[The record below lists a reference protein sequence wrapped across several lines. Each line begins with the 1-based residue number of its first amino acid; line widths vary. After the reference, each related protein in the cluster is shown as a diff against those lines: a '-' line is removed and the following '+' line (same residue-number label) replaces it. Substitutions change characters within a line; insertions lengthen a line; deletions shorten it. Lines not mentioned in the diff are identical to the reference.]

1 MGSTGPA
8 GATVAPME
16 IDRDEDITDES
27 EMAGKIELDMA
38 SKYADLRCPVHNVP
52 PQFELAEDG
61 SVIERLCCEAL
72 AQIFHELQATE
83 AEDEVTE
90 ELQRPES

>member
-1 MGSTGPA
+1 
-8 GATVAPME
+8 ME
-16 IDRDEDITDES
+16 IERDEDITEQS

-38 SKYADLRCPVHNVP
+38 SKYADIRCPVHDVP
-52 PQFELAEDG
+52 PQFEVGDDG

-72 AQIFHELQATE
+72 AQIFHELRAGE

-90 ELQRPES
+90 EIPRPD

>member
-1 MGSTGPA
+1 
-8 GATVAPME
+8 ME
-16 IDRDEDITDES
+16 NDDRDEDITEQS

-38 SKYADLRCPVHNVP
+38 SKYADIRCPVHDVP
-52 PQFELAEDG
+52 PQFEVGDDG

-72 AQIFHELQATE
+72 AQIFHELRAGE

-90 ELQRPES
+90 EIPRPD

>member
-1 MGSTGPA
+1 MDNDDS
-8 GATVAPME
+8 
-16 IDRDEDITDES
+16 DEDITEQS

-38 SKYADLRCPVHNVP
+38 SKYADVRCPVHNVP
-52 PQFELAEDG
+52 PQFEAAEDG

-72 AQIFHELQATE
+72 AQIFHQLQASE

-90 ELQRPES
+90 ELPPERR